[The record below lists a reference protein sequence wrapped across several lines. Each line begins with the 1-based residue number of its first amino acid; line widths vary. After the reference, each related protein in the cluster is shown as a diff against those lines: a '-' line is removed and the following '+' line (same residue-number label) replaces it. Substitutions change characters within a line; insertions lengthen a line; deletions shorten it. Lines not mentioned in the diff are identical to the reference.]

1 MILFVA
7 INLPPVLVVNENV
20 AALEFLAATRS
31 VGAMAKMQPPMLPE
45 PILTEGLQFSAPI
58 ASSVCTWML
67 PPVIAAPM
75 VNPLTVIPEPVEA
88 VLAAMD
94 PADIVIT
101 IWVDPGAATDSV
113 VPTYDAVTLEE
124 EKNAAG

>member
-1 MILFVA
+1 ML
-7 INLPPVLVVNENV
+7 LPVV
-20 AALEFLAATRS
+20 S
-31 VGAMAKMQPPMLPE
+31 
-45 PILTEGLQFSAPI
+45 
-58 ASSVCTWML
+58 
-67 PPVIAAPM
+67 APM
-75 VNPLTVIPEPVEA
+75 VSPPTVIPEPAKA

-101 IWVDPGAATDSV
+101 NWVDPGAATDNV